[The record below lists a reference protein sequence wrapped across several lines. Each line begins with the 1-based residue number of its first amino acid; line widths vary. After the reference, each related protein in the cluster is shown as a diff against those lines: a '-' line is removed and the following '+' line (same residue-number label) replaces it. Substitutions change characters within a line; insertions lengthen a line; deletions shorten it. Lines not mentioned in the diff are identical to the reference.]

1 MKKSEKI
8 ELRVNYAEK
17 ERLASIAERRG
28 LTISDV
34 VRGALAGELG
44 DAPVQIPKWPGMV
57 AIAALGVAILAF
69 LGGAQH
75 ESSMSVG
82 KFRTVMTSYTLQAVD
97 KHENV
102 VLGPKI
108 LSTQVGHVDGFR
120 QTYHFKSEKVSYQ
133 LTQVVSEQSDGIYNL
148 TSSVCVMA
156 GSECE
161 EIDSA
166 SLILSSP
173 YTLTEYGELFL
184 YGPDGPIFKVNT
196 VTPKLI
202 IPNFKA
208 LES

>member
-8 ELRVNYAEK
+8 ELRVNYTEK

-44 DAPVQIPKWPGMV
+44 EAPVQIPKWPGIV

-69 LGGAQH
+69 LGGARH
-75 ESSMSVG
+75 ESPQAQ
-82 KFRTVMTSYTLQAVD
+82 KYRTVMTNYTLQAVD
-97 KHENV
+97 KNENAL
-102 VLGPKI
+102 LGPKI

-148 TSSVCVMA
+148 TSNVCVMA

-173 YTLTEYGELFL
+173 YARSEYGELFL
-184 YGPDGPIFKVNT
+184 YGQDGPIFKVNT

-202 IPNFKA
+202 IPNFKP